1 MQLPHFRPSTPETRR
16 AWLIETAQAAE
27 AAGVYSLWVMD
38 HFFQLGGWLGPA
50 EDEMMEG
57 YSLLNFISGVTEKM
71 KLGLMVGGVIY
82 RQPAVT
88 VKLVSTLD
96 VLSGGRAYFGIGAAW
111 NDEECKALGLNFP
124 SMKTRFALLEEQL
137 QIAKQ
142 MFAGDTTA
150 YNGKHNQLEW
160 PVNNPQPLQ
169 KPHPPILIGGMG
181 LTKTLR
187 LVAQYGDACNFS
199 GRRTAE
205 QLQEAIDTLKRHC
218 ETLGRDYDTI
228 EKTVLETIDRSQPY
242 DARARAKALQAMGF
256 AHIIYNVNGL
266 YDGET
271 MKVIGEMVK
280 YVADF

>member
-1 MQLPHFRPSTPETRR
+1 
-16 AWLIETAQAAE
+16 
-27 AAGVYSLWVMD
+27 
-38 HFFQLGGWLGPA
+38 
-50 EDEMMEG
+50 
-57 YSLLNFISGVTEKM
+57 
-71 KLGLMVGGVIY
+71 
-82 RQPAVT
+82 
-88 VKLVSTLD
+88 VSTLD

-199 GRRTAE
+199 GRRTPE

-218 ETLGRDYDTI
+218 ETLGRDYGTI

-242 DARARAKALQAMGF
+242 DAPARAKELQAMGF

-271 MKVIGEMVK
+271 LDVIGEAVGDLK
-280 YVADF
+280 EL